1 MQLGIV
7 AMNMDINMDISMDI
21 NMDTSIH
28 IIMVT
33 DTVTQKIKANYCLK
47 ILLALN
53 FF

>member
-7 AMNMDINMDISMDI
+7 Q
-21 NMDTSIH
+21 NMDTNMVISTVIGTVISIH

-47 ILLALN
+47 IMTA
-53 FF
+53 